1 MTAGAL
7 GESAESVRSSL
18 TIDFAAEFSFQTNA
32 PPSGGHVESDHSA
45 ISAGID
51 TVLLHSVG
59 WTDDV
64 DDLPLTHSFG
74 YVQGYHE
81 VIDIA
86 R

>member
-1 MTAGAL
+1 M
-7 GESAESVRSSL
+7 
-18 TIDFAAEFSFQTNA
+18 
-32 PPSGGHVESDHSA
+32 ESDHSA